1 MLVTRQL
8 DIVQPVEGGE
18 ESRPRGTMPVR
29 SLGCASLGS
38 ASGGVVATASS
49 AAIEARIAGISR
61 IHLGERGA
69 PDCSAARH
77 GPTFPDVPTSNGEC
91 RAEQE
96 VISIAAGG

>member
-77 GPTFPDVPTSNGEC
+77 GSTFSERRPRMASVGPN
-91 RAEQE
+91 RR
-96 VISIAAGG
+96 

>member
-1 MLVTRQL
+1 MPVMRQL
-8 DIVQPVEGGE
+8 DLVQPVEGGE

-38 ASGGVVATASS
+38 ASGGVVATASAARS
-49 AAIEARIAGISR
+49 AAIVASIARISR

-77 GPTFPDVPTSNGEC
+77 RSTFSERRPRMASVGPN
-91 RAEQE
+91 RR
-96 VISIAAGG
+96 

>member
-1 MLVTRQL
+1 MRQL

-61 IHLGERGA
+61 IHLGERAA

-77 GPTFPDVPTSNGEC
+77 RSTFSERRPRNGEC
-91 RAEQE
+91 RASQE
-96 VISIAAGG
+96 VISIAHCG